1 VEKQEV
7 FEVKTN
13 RQILLYGN
21 SVILGSIGAGLRRL
35 PEFEVTTLTTP
46 LQDLPTVDSE
56 KYHIL
61 LFDLEASQPE
71 APFFLLKTHPDL
83 VLVGVS
89 PGTNVVRIWNS
100 QQMQEMSLQ
109 DLYKLIKSAPIMH
122 S

>member
-1 VEKQEV
+1 M
-7 FEVKTN
+7 KTN